1 MQSMDSRIKLIIW
14 MSCALF
20 LCGCKGNQDI
30 PEDNPATEENPVLT
44 DKYEFLESGA
54 SAALSQEQVS
64 CVGKLNEFSF
74 TLAGKVEKAKGT
86 KSFAFSPLSVSYV
99 LGMLANGAAGATRE
113 EILGLLGPD
122 IKDIQAANALFRDLL
137 VLSKKGTAETEVLE
151 AANIVLA
158 DKSFPIKDSYVA
170 SAKQYYDSPVISMD
184 FTSREKV
191 VKYVNGIVSENTH
204 GVIKDAISQ
213 EELGAAICILFN
225 TLYFKADWALQFPE
239 ELTQTRDFTGAS
251 GTKRQEKLMES
262 YFYGGVGYMEGNGYT
277 TLTLPFG
284 NSGQAGNYLCSF
296 ILPDEGKTVSDV
308 LGKLGSDKWK
318 PSVAFPAGVSAVNVR
333 LPKFKIDLSDRFNEI
348 LKEAGM
354 VTAFGG
360 NADFSNLS
368 SAATMISLFKHVC
381 SVTMDEAGIEAS
393 AASLA
398 VLEETSTGEPP
409 VEVKYKYF
417 YADRPFLF
425 VISEKTTGTFLFVG
439 SYR

>member
-1 MQSMDSRIKLIIW
+1 
-14 MSCALF
+14 
-20 LCGCKGNQDI
+20 
-30 PEDNPATEENPVLT
+30 
-44 DKYEFLESGA
+44 
-54 SAALSQEQVS
+54 
-64 CVGKLNEFSF
+64 
-74 TLAGKVEKAKGT
+74 
-86 KSFAFSPLSVSYV
+86 
-99 LGMLANGAAGATRE
+99 
-113 EILGLLGPD
+113 
-122 IKDIQAANALFRDLL
+122 
-137 VLSKKGTAETEVLE
+137 
-151 AANIVLA
+151 
-158 DKSFPIKDSYVA
+158 
-170 SAKQYYDSPVISMD
+170 
-184 FTSREKV
+184 
-191 VKYVNGIVSENTH
+191 
-204 GVIKDAISQ
+204 
-213 EELGAAICILFN
+213 
-225 TLYFKADWALQFPE
+225 
-239 ELTQTRDFTGAS
+239 
-251 GTKRQEKLMES
+251 MES

-398 VLEETSTGEPP
+398 MLEETSTGEPP